1 MHSATRLS
9 LAVLLGAAPAAVASH
24 TYQVTITAT
33 SSLGTATTT
42 FTGNDAFL
50 RAGTVNTAPLGSS
63 LGEQALGWAWN
74 QSSSTV
80 MSSGGTA
87 LATVGRTA
95 TSFID
100 DPVVLL
106 GFNVQAGAADTL
118 FTISSIFVSTDPLTP
133 YQVTAASAA
142 ITATDGGAGNG
153 TSVVG
158 ALPGGNA
165 FAFRNNGIDF
175 GYLITGGTSSGFQSL
190 VASGTYS
197 SPAAITGISTISSVF
212 SFTLSAN
219 DTASGT
225 SLYRIDVIPAPAASA
240 VLLGAGLLAGSR
252 RRR

>member
-9 LAVLLGAAPAAVASH
+9 LAVLLGATPMAMASH

-33 SSLGTATTT
+33 SSLGTASTT

-50 RAGTVNTAPLGSS
+50 RTGTVNTAPLGSN
-63 LGEQALGWAWN
+63 LGDQALGWAWN

-80 MSSGGTA
+80 LSDGGTA

-118 FTISSIFVSTDPLTP
+118 FTITSILVSTDPLAQ

-142 ITATDGGAGNG
+142 ITANDGGAGNG
-153 TSVVG
+153 TSFTG
-158 ALPGGNA
+158 ALPGNTA

-175 GYLITGGTSSGFQSL
+175 GYLLGSGSSSGFQPL
-190 VASGTYS
+190 VATGSYS

-212 SFTLSAN
+212 SFRLSAN

-225 SLYRIDVIPAPAASA
+225 SLYRIDLIPTPGASM
-240 VLLGAGLLAGSR
+240 LLGAGLLAGSR